1 MELKQKMKAWIVM
14 SRPLNVLSI
23 GLASLTGAIMTHA
36 HINDLKLILLFASPA
51 IIGAAGN
58 IINDY
63 FDAPI
68 DRINKPHRPIP
79 SGIIKEEEARLAS
92 IILFIIGTALSLPLG
107 LMPLL
112 IAVLAS
118 VLLYSYSYSLKRRG
132 FIGNITIAFLSALCF
147 PFGSLSTGTFS
158 WTIVFP
164 SFYAFSLILGREIV
178 KVVEDLAGDSV
189 AGVRTLA
196 IMLGPRR
203 ASLLSILPLMSVIIL
218 SPLPFLVK
226 IGSFWYLIIAIS
238 GVDVPLAYSI
248 LKMLTWKGIDEVAKV
263 RALLKVPIMAGIL
276 AFVIG
281 GAG

>member
-68 DRINKPHRPIP
+68 DRINKPH
-79 SGIIKEEEARLAS
+79 
-92 IILFIIGTALSLPLG
+92 
-107 LMPLL
+107 
-112 IAVLAS
+112 
-118 VLLYSYSYSLKRRG
+118 
-132 FIGNITIAFLSALCF
+132 
-147 PFGSLSTGTFS
+147 
-158 WTIVFP
+158 TIVFP